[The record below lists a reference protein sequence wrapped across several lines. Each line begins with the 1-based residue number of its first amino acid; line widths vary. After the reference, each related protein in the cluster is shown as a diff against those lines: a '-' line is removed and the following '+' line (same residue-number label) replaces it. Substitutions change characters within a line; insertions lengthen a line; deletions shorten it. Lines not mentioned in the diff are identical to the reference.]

1 MDGVP
6 QLDLKAQY
14 ASLRDEMG
22 RAIAAVLES
31 QSFVLGPTVDRF
43 EAEMSAYLGGA
54 HAIGCASGTD
64 ALILSLAALDVG
76 PGHEV
81 VTSPFTF
88 FATASCAYK
97 VGARPVFVDVEAET
111 LQIDPARV
119 EAAITPRTRALLP
132 VHLFGQC
139 CDMDALLSIAAR
151 RSLPVVEDACQGL
164 SAQHRGKDGRTRQA
178 GTMGRTGTYSFFP
191 SKNLGGYG
199 DGGLVATGDDALA
212 TRLRKLRVHG
222 AETRYHHL
230 EVGWNSRLDA
240 LQAAVLSVKLRHLD
254 AWSAARAAN
263 ADRYDRLLADAG
275 LVASGRVRPLG
286 RAPYSTHIFHQ
297 YTVRVA
303 GRDRVAEHLKAR
315 GIGHAIY
322 YPVPLHLQECFRDLG
337 YGEGAFPVA
346 EQAAREVLSLPMYPE
361 LTAGQ
366 QERVVEALG
375 VAAKAA

>member
-14 ASLRDEMG
+14 ATLRDEMA
-22 RAIAAVLES
+22 RALAAVLES
-31 QSFVLGPTVDRF
+31 QYFVLGPTVERF
-43 EAEMSAYLGGA
+43 EAEMSAYLGGG
-54 HAIGCASGTD
+54 HAVGCASGTD

-97 VGARPVFVDVEAET
+97 VGARPVFVDVEPDT

-119 EAAITPRTRALLP
+119 EGAITPRTRALLP

-139 CDMDALLSIAAR
+139 CDMDALLEIAKR
-151 RSLPVVEDACQGL
+151 RNLPVVEDACQGL
-164 SAQHRGKDGRTRQA
+164 SARHRGKDGKERHA

-199 DGGLVATGDDALA
+199 DGGLIATGDDALA
-212 TRLRKLRVHG
+212 ARLRRLRVHG

-254 AWSAARAAN
+254 AWSEARARN

-275 LVASGRVRPLG
+275 LIASGRVRPLG
-286 RAPYSTHIFHQ
+286 RAPWSTHIFHQ
-297 YTVRVA
+297 YTVRVPA
-303 GRDRVAEHLKAR
+303 RERITELLQAR

-337 YGEGAFPVA
+337 YRQGAFPVA

-361 LTAGQ
+361 LTAAQ

>member
-1 MDGVP
+1 MDTVP

-14 ASLRDEMG
+14 ATLREEM
-22 RAIAAVLES
+22 AQALSAVLDS
-31 QSFVLGPTVDRF
+31 QYFVLGPTVERF

-64 ALILSLAALDVG
+64 ALILSLAALDIG

-111 LQIDPARV
+111 LQIDPAKV
-119 EAAITPRTRALLP
+119 EAAIGPKTRALLP

-139 CDMDALLSIAAR
+139 CDMDAMLAIGAR
-151 RSLPVVEDACQGL
+151 RNLPVVEDACQAL
-164 SAQHRGKDGRTRQA
+164 SAQYLGQDGKPHQA
-178 GTMGRTGTYSFFP
+178 GTMGATGTYSFFP

-199 DGGLVATGDDALA
+199 DGGLIATGDDALA
-212 TRLRKLRVHG
+212 VRLRKLRVHG

-240 LQAAVLSVKLRHLD
+240 LQAAVLSVKLKHLD
-254 AWSAARAAN
+254 AWSAARARN
-263 ADRYDRLLADAG
+263 ADRYDHLLADSG
-275 LVASGRVRPLG
+275 LIATGKVRPLG
-286 RAPYSTHIFHQ
+286 RAQYSTHIFHQ

-303 GRDRVAEHLKAR
+303 GRDRMAEHLRTR

-337 YGEGAFPVA
+337 YREGAFPVA

-361 LTAGQ
+361 LTPAQ
-366 QERVVEALG
+366 QERVVEELG
-375 VAAKAA
+375 AAAKAA

>member
-1 MDGVP
+1 VDGVP

-14 ASLRDEMG
+14 ASLREEVG
-22 RAIAAVLES
+22 RAVGEVLEG
-31 QSFVLGPTVDRF
+31 QSFILGATVDRF
-43 EAEMSAYLGGA
+43 EREMAAYLGVH

-81 VTSPFTF
+81 VIPPFTF

-97 VGARPVFVDVEAET
+97 VGARPVFVDVEPGT
-111 LQIDPARV
+111 LQMDPEKV
-119 EAAITPRTRALLP
+119 EAAVTPRTRALLP

-139 CDMDALLSIAAR
+139 ADLDALLAIAAR
-151 RSLPVVEDACQGL
+151 HRLPVVEDACQALGSRHL
-164 SAQHRGKDGRTRQA
+164 GEDGRSRAA
-178 GTMGRTGTYSFFP
+178 GTVGTTGTYSFFP

-212 TRLRKLRVHG
+212 ARLKKLRVHG

-254 AWSAARAAN
+254 DWSAARTAN

-275 LVASGRVRPLG
+275 LAPSRVRPLE
-286 RAPYSTHIFHQ
+286 RAAHSTHIFHQ
-297 YTVRVA
+297 YTVRVER
-303 GRDRVAEHLKAR
+303 RDALAEHLRAR

-322 YPVPLHLQECFRDLG
+322 YPVPLHLQECFQDLG
-337 YGEGAFPVA
+337 HREGDFPVA

-361 LTAGQ
+361 LTAAQ
-366 QERVVEALG
+366 AERVVDEIASFYRG
-375 VAAKAA
+375 

>member
-14 ASLRDEMG
+14 ATLRGEMA
-22 RAIAAVLES
+22 RALEAVLEA
-31 QSFVLGPTVDRF
+31 QAFVLGPTVERF
-43 EAEMSAYLGGA
+43 EAEMSGYLDGSQ
-54 HAIGCASGTD
+54 AIGCASGTD

-76 PGHEV
+76 PGDQV

-97 VGARPVFVDVEAET
+97 VGARPVFVDVEPGT
-111 LQIDPARV
+111 LQIDPNKV
-119 EAAITPRTRALLP
+119 EAAIGPRTRALLP

-139 CDMDALLSIAAR
+139 CDMDALLAMAER
-151 RSLPVVEDACQGL
+151 HRLPVVEDACQALGARHL
-164 SAQHRGKDGRTRQA
+164 GKDGRSRPA
-178 GTMGRTGTYSFFP
+178 GTLGRTGTYSFFP

-199 DGGLVATGDDALA
+199 DGGLVATGDLALA
-212 TRLRKLRVHG
+212 ARLRKLRVHG

-240 LQAAVLSVKLRHLD
+240 LQAAVLSVKLKHLD
-254 AWSAARAAN
+254 AWSKARADN
-263 ADRYDRLLADAG
+263 ADRYDRLLAEAG
-275 LVASGRVRPLG
+275 LVAAGKAVPLQ

-297 YTVRVA
+297 YTVRVKD
-303 GRDRVAEHLKAR
+303 RDAVAEHLRTR

-337 YGEGAFPVA
+337 YRAGALPVA

-361 LTAGQ
+361 LTAAQ
-366 QERVVEALG
+366 QERVVAELVTG
-375 VAAKAA
+375 TRKG